1 MEALALYLLK
11 VHVGISVLYTVY
23 YLTVKNENFFRLNR
37 FMLLAILLFS
47 FILPLLPSSSL
58 TEALSTA
65 STNVGPAMN
74 AVGPSGPTEVAKFDD
89 EIQIRRLS
97 GILTSFMAFYLCA
110 VFFLICRF
118 FNQVSNVG
126 RLIERSDKVRE
137 GSISFSDPGENI
149 APFSFFNAIVINRDQ
164 HNEEEFEQIIAHE
177 KAHVRQFHS
186 VDIFFAE
193 LTSVI
198 LCGNPFARAIKDTIR
213 MNLEFLADEDVLKRG
228 FDKESYQWSIV
239 APYMRQHVYPLT
251 NLYNSKPKQRI
262 ERMNTPQKS
271 LIHLYKYTF
280 IIPVFAC
287 LYIWISP
294 FHASALDKIDAMKR
308 MNEHEYR
315 DYLGYYEF
323 EDDKGSFVRI
333 SMKGDALVMNT
344 LWNNKKIY
352 FQKKSENRF
361 INSETNIPLVF
372 PRTFEGAVK
381 RLVAFGDDEWV
392 KVPKY
397 TPMKK
402 RSGEGTVISRTS
414 SGAMQVLVY
423 AIEPWAN
430 VKHYEIGSKAS
441 SP

>member
-37 FMLLAILLFS
+37 FILLGILLLS
-47 FILPLLPSSSL
+47 FTLPLLPTSGLNELQHS
-58 TEALSTA
+58 A
-65 STNVGPAMN
+65 SN
-74 AVGPSGPTEVAKFDD
+74 AVGSALNAGLASDETEVAKFDD

-97 GILTSFMAFYLCA
+97 GILTSFIAFYVCA
-110 VFFLICRF
+110 VFFLIYRF
-118 FNQVSNVG
+118 FQQVMNVG
-126 RLIERSDKVRE
+126 SLIERSDKVSE
-137 GSISFSDPGENI
+137 GSISFCDPGVNI
-149 APFSFFNAIVINRDQ
+149 APFSFFNSIVINRDQ
-164 HNEEEFEQIIAHE
+164 HSEEEFELIIAHE

-186 VDIFFAE
+186 VDIFLAE
-193 LTSVI
+193 LTSML
-198 LCGNPFARAIKDTIR
+198 LCGNAFAKAIKDTIR
-213 MNLEFLADEDVLKRG
+213 MNLEFLADQDVLNQG
-228 FDKESYQWSIV
+228 FDKEAYQWSIV

-262 ERMNTPQKS
+262 ERMNAPQTS

-280 IIPVFAC
+280 IIPVVAC
-287 LYIWISP
+287 LYSWISP

-308 MNEHEYR
+308 INEHEYR
-315 DYLGYYEF
+315 AYLGYYEF
-323 EDDKGSFVRI
+323 EDDKGSFVKI
-333 SMKGDALVMNT
+333 TMKGDALVMNT

-352 FQKKSENRF
+352 FQKQAANRF
-361 INSETNIPLVF
+361 INEETDIPLAF
-372 PRTFEGAVK
+372 PRNFEGAVK
-381 RLVAFGDDEWV
+381 GLVVFGDDKWV

-397 TPMKK
+397 TPVKK

-430 VKHYEIGSKAS
+430 VRHYEIGSTAS